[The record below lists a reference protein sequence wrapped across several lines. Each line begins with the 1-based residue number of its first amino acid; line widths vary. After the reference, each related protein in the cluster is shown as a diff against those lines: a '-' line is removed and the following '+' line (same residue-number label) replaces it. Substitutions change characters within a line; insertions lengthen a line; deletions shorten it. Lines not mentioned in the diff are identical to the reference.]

1 MTKQKTKPNHPF
13 IQLVSYVIYANPLG
27 QKEKKKKDVQEM
39 HKVPFSVISRVW
51 QTSRIPWEKTTTAM
65 ENLCQGY
72 KNWLR
77 VALLNNFS
85 GRELC
90 HNLLFNM
97 QKLRNDEMLKKEKH

>member
-1 MTKQKTKPNHPF
+1 M
-13 IQLVSYVIYANPLG
+13 
-27 QKEKKKKDVQEM
+27 
-39 HKVPFSVISRVW
+39 
-51 QTSRIPWEKTTTAM
+51 PWEKTTTAM

-97 QKLRNDEMLKKEKH
+97 QKLHNDEMLKKEKH